1 MMTTFVHTLTFV
13 STPVETSNNFLIYSI
28 LGGGGQIAQL
38 IHPAHPI
45 MRSMS
50 RTTRSSCRFG
60 VCDNLDDNFIYFRRT
75 ESELTIIIFAVVF
88 TLQRYR
94 YPFNE
99 QKTQMDNVKFT
110 IKYLNYM
117 QTSIFSV
124 NNLLFFEKNSFAQHI
139 THLFTKITENK

>member
-1 MMTTFVHTLTFV
+1 MTTFAHTPTFV
-13 STPVETSNNFLIYSI
+13 STSVKTPNNFLIYSI
-28 LGGGGQIAQL
+28 LGGGQIAQL
-38 IHPAHPI
+38 IHPAYPI

-50 RTTRSSCRFG
+50 RTTRSSCRLG
-60 VCDNLDDNFIYFRRT
+60 VCDSLDDNFIYFRRT

-124 NNLLFFEKNSFAQHI
+124 NNLLF
-139 THLFTKITENK
+139 LRKIH